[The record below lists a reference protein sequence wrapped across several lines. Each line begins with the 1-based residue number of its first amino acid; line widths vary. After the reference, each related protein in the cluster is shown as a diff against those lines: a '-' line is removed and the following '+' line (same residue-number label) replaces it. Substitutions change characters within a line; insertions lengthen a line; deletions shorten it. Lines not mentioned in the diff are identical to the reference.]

1 MKPAHQVIDTIL
13 LTEKGTILTEK
24 QNQYTFRVYPSANKN
39 DIKQAVEHLFKV
51 NVTNVNTMNRIGK
64 KKRERTANY
73 GTTSAWK
80 KAVVT
85 LKDGES
91 IDLT

>member
-1 MKPAHQVIDTIL
+1 MKPAHQIIDTIL
-13 LTEKGTILTEK
+13 LTEKGNDLTES
-24 QNQYTFRVYPSANKN
+24 QNKYTFRVYPSANKIE
-39 DIKQAVEHLFKV
+39 IKQAVEHLFKV
-51 NVTNVNTMNRIGK
+51 SVINVRTMNRIGK
-64 KKRERTANY
+64 KKRERRPNY

-85 LKDGES
+85 LKEGDS

>member
-1 MKPAHQVIDTIL
+1 MKPAHQIIDTVL

-39 DIKQAVEHLFKV
+39 DIKVAVESLFKV
-51 NVTNVNTMNRIGK
+51 NVASVRTMNCIGK
-64 KKRERTANY
+64 KKRERSPNY
-73 GTTSAWK
+73 GRTSAWK

-85 LKDGES
+85 LKNGET